1 MRADFSMPI
10 IYDIYN
16 NYVNKIIYISKY
28 YCTDLNN
35 KKNLFLGSPK
45 YDYINFNKENIYNKY
60 NLESNKKYIIIY
72 YPKNRNRPI
81 H

>member
-1 MRADFSMPI
+1 MRADFSMPLFM
-10 IYDIYN
+10 IYN

-35 KKNLFLGSPK
+35 KNLFLGSPK

-60 NLESNKKYIIIY
+60 NLESNKNI
-72 YPKNRNRPI
+72 
-81 H
+81 